1 MENSQNKLNV
11 YNKQRLVD
19 EITNYKNAIRNI
31 NDKIKLIEFLCG
43 GNFDTNENLF
53 NTQSMNIER
62 LKKEKN
68 ELEKSLESL
77 EKSAN
82 EFIEK
87 YNRLT

>member
-1 MENSQNKLNV
+1 MENGQNKLNL

-19 EITNYKNAIRNI
+19 EITGYKSAIRSI

-62 LKKEKN
+62 LKKEKK
-68 ELEKSLESL
+68 ELEKNLKML

-82 EFIEK
+82 NFIEK
-87 YNRLT
+87 YNNPE